1 MSKIEK
7 QIALI
12 DEKIEIISPLKIDLI
27 SQTFLC
33 NFNDIKSVIRVD
45 VDLPNWLKKR
55 RVSEWQILKF
65 LETEIR
71 NQNILYHDFNN
82 GILIR
87 KFSEGKK
94 ISNSEIKKKES
105 LISLGK
111 EIKKV
116 HEIKINNVEI
126 NNFENAIENYRDILK
141 NKIKDDWY
149 LNHGFKIF
157 DSILNRN
164 ESLIF
169 SHNDLNPENVFWNK
183 KYFFIDWEYSSANSP
198 YFDIASIISSYNLN
212 DEEIGYLLNGYKK
225 DFQLEAEKLEIWT
238 KFIYF
243 LDYIWRVCLIETSK
257 HNEITLNL
265 ESSRKNLD
273 NIR

>member
-7 QIALI
+7 QIASI

-45 VDLPNWLKKR
+45 IDLPNWLKKR

-71 NQNILYHDFNN
+71 NQNILYHDFDN

-87 KFSEGKK
+87 EFSEGKFFL
-94 ISNSEIKKKES
+94 NSEIKKKES

-116 HEIKINNVEI
+116 HEINIENTQV
-126 NNFENAIENYRDILK
+126 NNFKIAIEDYRAILK

-149 LNHGFKIF
+149 LDHGFKIF
-157 DSILNRN
+157 DSISYSY

-169 SHNDLNPENVFWNK
+169 SHNDLNPENILWNK
-183 KYFFIDWEYSSANSP
+183 KYFFIDWEYASANSP
-198 YFDIASIISSYNLN
+198 YFDLASIVSSYNLN
-212 DEEIGYLLNGYKK
+212 DKEIDYLLNGYNKE
-225 DFQLEAEKLEIWT
+225 FQLEKEKLKIWT

-243 LDYIWRVCLIETSK
+243 LDYIWRVCLIETTK

-265 ESSRKNLD
+265 GILRKNLD